1 MLGLF
6 RASNDAPPSPALVC
20 NYAGRVVVVQ
30 PGAKPEGANETV
42 TGLGRD
48 LYQKRVLDLMTRVLF
63 SDFFTEVG
71 TWQRTLLCCL
81 LRKSSKQTFASKLK
95 MKSTSPSGVCNK
107 LLLKLVS
114 PNLGEWRM
122 A

>member
-1 MLGLF
+1 M
-6 RASNDAPPSPALVC
+6 
-20 NYAGRVVVVQ
+20 Q
-30 PGAKPEGANETV
+30 PGAKPEGANEAV

-114 PNLGEWRM
+114 PNLGKWPKLDALPACTQWSSLCLIQLVQCAVRC
-122 A
+122 